1 MSVYEY
7 TVKDVNGHDVSLEK
21 YKGDVLL
28 IVNTALDC
36 GFARQYEELELI
48 YREYHDQGFEIL
60 DFPCNQFANQS
71 PLEDVENAKACKV
84 RYQTTF
90 ETFGKITVNGDDTD
104 PLYQFLKTSKKGV
117 LLPAI
122 KWNFTK
128 FLVDREGNVIERFG
142 PNQRPTSFEDE
153 IKAALA

>member
-21 YKGDVLL
+21 YKGKVLL

-36 GFARQYEELELI
+36 GFAPQYEELELI
-48 YREYHDQGFEIL
+48 YREYHNQGLEIL

-71 PLEDVENAKACKV
+71 PLGDVENAKACKV
-84 RYQTTF
+84 KYETSF
-90 ETFGKITVNGDDTD
+90 EIFSKILVNGDDTH
-104 PLYQFLKTSKKGV
+104 PLYKFLKSSQKGMV
-117 LLPAI
+117 LPAI

-128 FLVDREGNVIERFG
+128 FLIDREGNVIERFG
-142 PNQRPTSFEDE
+142 PNQRPTTFEED